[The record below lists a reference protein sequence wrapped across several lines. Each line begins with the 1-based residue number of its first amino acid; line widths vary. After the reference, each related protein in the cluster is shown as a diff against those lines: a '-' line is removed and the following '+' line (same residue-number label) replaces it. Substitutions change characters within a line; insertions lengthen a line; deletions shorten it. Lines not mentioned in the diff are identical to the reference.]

1 MNLYGANWSRRD
13 FLSGSGSGI
22 GALALATMLL
32 DSSRPALGTHF
43 KPRAKSVIH
52 LFMHGGPSHMDLFD
66 PKPALTRHAG
76 QPLPESF
83 GPVLTRRNVGHNTL
97 LRPVRPFRR
106 RGESGLEIS
115 DFYPHLAE
123 CADDLCLLRGCHG
136 DSVNHPQSVY
146 QMNTGSVLMG
156 RPSLGS
162 WLAYGLGTENNNM
175 PAYAVLPD
183 PEGAPK
189 GGPPAWGSAFLPAK
203 YQGTLMR
210 AGAEPI
216 LNLKPHESISRREQ
230 RAALDLIRQINQHH
244 LERRDFD
251 SDLEARVSAYELAFR
266 MQTEAPV
273 VVDIAGET
281 QATRRLY
288 GIGEKDTDDFGRRC
302 LLARRMVERGVRFVQ
317 LYSGGRVGWDA
328 HSNVEKN
335 HSLLCR
341 RTDRPI
347 AGLLRDLRDRG
358 LFDDTLVIWGG
369 EFGRMP
375 MNEQGVGRDHNPWGY
390 TVWLSGGGV
399 KGGISHGATD
409 EIGLR
414 AVDGKVHIRDL
425 HATILHL
432 LGIRQEEL
440 SFSQNGREERFT
452 EIVGKVVQEIL
463 A

>member
-97 LRPVRPFRR
+97 LRPVRPFRP

-273 VVDIAGET
+273 VVDITGET

-317 LYSGGRVGWDA
+317 LYSGGRIGWDA
-328 HSNVEKN
+328 HENVEKN

-347 AGLLRDLRDRG
+347 AGLLKDLRDRG

-399 KGGISHGATD
+399 KGGIAHGATD
-409 EIGLR
+409 EVGLR

>member
-97 LRPVRPFRR
+97 LRPVRPFRP